1 MEDITRKVLIT
12 YGMSSDRMLLLTD
25 APKEEIEK
33 WCRKYN
39 EEMENGNNIYLGDLK
54 RNWYT
59 KVIVDSELHDFDMD
73 DIEIIGYDENYDL
86 SDYYM
91 ED

>member
-39 EEMENGNNIYLGDLK
+39 EEMENGNNIYLGD
-54 RNWYT
+54 
-59 KVIVDSELHDFDMD
+59 
-73 DIEIIGYDENYDL
+73 
-86 SDYYM
+86 
-91 ED
+91 